1 MLFLSSHDFSINQN
15 LVTVMLL
22 GTIFK
27 LDEDDDHAFTLCI
40 SFIFLGGVVWEFS
53 LGSIKKEKMKK
64 MGKWEKENRKTN
76 YMTSKNM

>member
-1 MLFLSSHDFSINQN
+1 MLFLFSHDFSINQN

-40 SFIFLGGVVWEFS
+40 SFVFLG
-53 LGSIKKEKMKK
+53 
-64 MGKWEKENRKTN
+64 
-76 YMTSKNM
+76 